1 MAAIALR
8 TLPLLSLLAAGAACT
23 GESVDTGSV
32 TDTGADVSG
41 DTSVETDT
49 TQGSGSSDASGS
61 GQDDATGDTTEP
73 EGYEIPRIY
82 FECQATADCPP
93 DPNSGAAQRCINN
106 VCLIPASDPA
116 ALAEEE
122 QFLPLTDL
130 PNVDCYG
137 DEAAF
142 FAPGAGD
149 PTAKLRGNVERFG
162 SGSQPINLCV
172 SHYDETLLLPFLYF
186 SECRGLEPINEADDE
201 AAFIACFQLD
211 ACRCD
216 NAFGATPPSEVTEMV
231 AAAEAA
237 LTKAGAA
244 DPIID
249 SLDKCYAFIGNCG
262 EITDAG
268 VKAACEQ
275 RLVDN
280 ALAEGPATL
289 IFSHTISVAD
299 PANPASDEEGYY
311 ETTVEIPTN
320 RRLAIK
326 VSGRE
331 SRWRD
336 TWEYGLFNPADLKDA
351 EGFIRVGANTVG
363 DGAWRTIPPAVGL
376 AGGIDDTHGAIA
388 GTIRDCG
395 DPNRTLTAPQRI
407 VNATVGISFD
417 GESKLSYFN
426 GNPNDTLPLPGRAAT
441 NSDGTYAAIDLPS
454 GPNRVSPIICR
465 PGTTCSSDADFVNA
479 GTRNLFQTPK
489 SIIITSFEPV
499 R

>member
-1 MAAIALR
+1 MPSTTLRAL
-8 TLPLLSLLAAGAACT
+8 TILSLLVATAACT
-23 GESVDTGSV
+23 GDSVDTGTV
-32 TDTGADVSG
+32 ADTGADAA
-41 DTSVETDT
+41 DTSD
-49 TQGSGSSDASGS
+49 GS
-61 GQDDATGDTTEP
+61 GQADTGGSGEVDTGADTTEP
-73 EGYEIPRIY
+73 EGYDIARIY
-82 FECQATADCPP
+82 FECQATAECPP
-93 DPNSGAAQRCINN
+93 DPTTGASQRCINN
-106 VCLIPASDPA
+106 VCLIPAAEPA
-116 ALAEEE
+116 TLAEED
-122 QFLPLTDL
+122 QFLPLTDA

-137 DEAAF
+137 DEASF

-149 PTAKLRGNVERFG
+149 PTARLRGNVQRFG

-186 SECRGLEPINEADDE
+186 SECRALETDDE

-216 NAFGATPPSEVTEMV
+216 NAFGATPPSEATEMV

-237 LTKAGAA
+237 LLKAGAA
-244 DPIID
+244 DPVID
-249 SLDKCYAFIGNCG
+249 SLDKCYGFIGNCAQ
-262 EITDAG
+262 ITDPA
-268 VKAACEQ
+268 VKSACEQ

-289 IFSHTISVAD
+289 IYSHTISVAD
-299 PANPASDEEGYY
+299 PTNPTNDEEGYY
-311 ETTVEIPTN
+311 ETTAEVPTN
-320 RRLAIK
+320 TRVAVK

-336 TWEYGLFNPADLKDA
+336 TWEYGLFTPADLKNA
-351 EGFIRVGANTVG
+351 EGFIRLGANTVS

-376 AGGIDDTHGAIA
+376 AGGIDDTHGGIA

-395 DPNRTLTAPQRI
+395 DPNRALTSPQRI

-417 GESKLSYFN
+417 GDSKLSYFN
-426 GNPNDTLPLPGRAAT
+426 GNPNDTLPLPGRTAT

-489 SIIITSFEPV
+489 SIVITSFEPV

>member
-1 MAAIALR
+1 MTTCNLR
-8 TLPLLSLLAAGAACT
+8 TVALLSLLASVAACT
-23 GESVDTGSV
+23 GDSVDTGTV
-32 TDTGADVSG
+32 TDTGAD
-41 DTSVETDT
+41 T
-49 TQGSGSSDASGS
+49 SGS
-61 GQDDATGDTTEP
+61 GQTDTGADTSGSGQTDTGADTTEP
-73 EGYEIPRIY
+73 EGYDIPRIY
-82 FECQATADCPP
+82 FECETTSQCPP
-93 DPNSGAAQRCINN
+93 DTNTGAAQRCINN
-106 VCLIPASDPA
+106 VCLISAADPA
-116 ALAEEE
+116 ALAEED

-137 DEAAF
+137 DDATF

-149 PTAKLRGNVERFG
+149 ATAKLRGNVQRFG

-172 SHYDETLLLPFLYF
+172 SHYNETLLLPFLYF
-186 SECRGLEPINEADDE
+186 SECRGLEADDE

-216 NAFGATPPSEVTEMV
+216 NAFGATPPSEATEMV

-237 LTKAGAA
+237 LTNAGAA
-244 DPIID
+244 DTIID
-249 SLDKCYAFIGNCG
+249 SLEKCYAFIGNCTQ
-262 EITDAG
+262 ITDAG
-268 VKAACEQ
+268 IKAACEQ

-280 ALAEGPATL
+280 ALADGPSTL
-289 IFSHTISVAD
+289 IYSHTISVAD
-299 PANPASDEEGYY
+299 PADPTSDEEAYY
-311 ETTVEIPTN
+311 ETAVELPTN
-320 RRLAIK
+320 TRMAIK

-336 TWEYGLFNPADLKDA
+336 TWEYGLFTPADLKNA
-351 EGFIRVGANTVG
+351 EGFIRLGANTVS

-395 DPNRTLTAPQRI
+395 DPNRANPGPQRI

-417 GESKLSYFN
+417 GDSKLSYFN

-489 SIIITSFEPV
+489 SIVITSFEPV

>member
-1 MAAIALR
+1 MSALAFR
-8 TLPLLSLLAAGAACT
+8 SLSILSLLAVTAACT
-23 GESVDTGSV
+23 GDSVDTGTVTDTGSDAADTSTGSGSGDTSGSGQ
-32 TDTGADVSG
+32 TDTGAD
-41 DTSVETDT
+41 TS
-49 TQGSGSSDASGS
+49 
-61 GQDDATGDTTEP
+61 EP
-73 EGYEIPRIY
+73 EGYDIPRIY
-82 FECQATADCPP
+82 FECDATSACPP
-93 DPNSGAAQRCINN
+93 DPTTGAEQRCINN
-106 VCLIPASDPA
+106 VCLISASDPA
-116 ALAEEE
+116 ALADDD
-122 QFLPLTDL
+122 QFQPLTDL

-137 DEAAF
+137 DDATF

-149 PTAKLRGNVERFG
+149 DTAKLRGNVKRFG
-162 SGSQPINLCV
+162 SGPQPINLCV
-172 SHYDETLLLPFLYF
+172 SHYNETLLLPFLYF
-186 SECRGLEPINEADDE
+186 SECRGLEADDE

-216 NAFGATPPSEVTEMV
+216 NAFGASPPSEATEMV

-244 DPIID
+244 DTIID
-249 SLDKCYAFIGNCG
+249 SLDKCYAFVGNCTQ
-262 EITDAG
+262 ITDAG
-268 VKAACEQ
+268 IKAACEQ

-280 ALAEGPATL
+280 ALADAPSTL
-289 IFSHTISVAD
+289 IYSHTISIAD
-299 PANPASDEEGYY
+299 PANPVNDEEAYY
-311 ETTVEIPTN
+311 ETSVELPTN
-320 RRLAIK
+320 TRMAIK

-336 TWEYGLFNPADLKDA
+336 TWEYGLFTPADRKDA
-351 EGFIRVGANTVG
+351 DGFVRVGANAVS

-395 DPNRTLTAPQRI
+395 DPNRALPAPQRI

-417 GESKLSYFN
+417 GDSKLSYFN

-489 SIIITSFEPV
+489 SIVITSFKPV